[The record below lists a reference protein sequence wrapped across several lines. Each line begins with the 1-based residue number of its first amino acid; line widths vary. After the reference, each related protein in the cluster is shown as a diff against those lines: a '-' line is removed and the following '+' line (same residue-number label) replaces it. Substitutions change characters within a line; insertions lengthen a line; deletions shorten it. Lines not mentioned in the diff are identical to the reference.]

1 MSSAPYP
8 VVQKLTSTRRR
19 TRAPARRFRFLVGE
33 GTLRRE
39 GSVFSSE
46 DPCSGETTPVSR
58 RRGRVPTRKFRF
70 LAGECELRRK
80 DCIFSSMAACSDETI
95 AFSRSSWHPARFLR
109 PVVGHIV
116 IQVVHF
122 DQPVEL

>member
-1 MSSAPYP
+1 M
-8 VVQKLTSTRRR
+8 
-19 TRAPARRFRFLVGE
+19 
-33 GTLRRE
+33 LRRDD
-39 GSVFSSE
+39 SSFSSE
-46 DPCSGETTPVSR
+46 RAHSREKISLSR